1 MMSCLSNPSPTGT
14 YSSGSSTHSHRRS
27 PLNLESSSVDS
38 IISSFLRVVTGELC
52 GNYDEHSSS
61 RNVPPAAARCQDCRE
76 PLCEACVT
84 AHQRVRL
91 TCNHRIERYVGSN
104 TPSPPSAPASCSPP
118 TSTSFYCDTHHE
130 AQIFYCETCGLPSCE
145 ECGIKDHRG
154 HVVLYLVEAV
164 GSAGVMAMQV
174 LGEARIGIAA
184 VREDLDAVQI
194 AAEGVEQKARQAA
207 SEVRTAVRRLASAL
221 EERERELLAKV
232 ERARLMKGAA
242 LQARADALKTA
253 LTRLT
258 MTAETLSDAM
268 DTNVTTNPVE
278 LLRIKERAATEVVQ
292 IRQGQNALPPREE
305 DWISFIGP
313 DMTILHAI
321 ASMGS
326 VVLVNPGPVG
336 DRRAVRGR
344 MALEDNPNTNN
355 GTAINFPPSATPRGR
370 PVLGNVFPISVRTSH
385 IFNPMGFKPVSV
397 WGSEGDNDGELCRP
411 WGVCCDK
418 GGHIIVADRSNNRI
432 QIFRQ
437 DGTFVRKFGTQGSGP
452 SQFDRPAGV
461 AVDARGHI
469 VVADKDNHRIQIFTL
484 EGIFLLSFGEKGSKS
499 GQFNYPWDVAVNSE
513 GQIAVSDT
521 RNHRVQLFTSEGTF
535 LRKYGFEGCAGL
547 WKHFDSPRGVAFSPE
562 GCVVVTD
569 FNNHRLV
576 VIEPDFVNARFL
588 GGEGTGLKQF
598 LRPQGV
604 AIDDDG
610 HIVVADSRNHRIQ
623 VFEPSGGL
631 LWKLG
636 SPGKAPGELDRPSG
650 VALTPSG
657 KIVVVDFGNNRIQVF

>member
-1 MMSCLSNPSPTGT
+1 MTSCLSNPSPPGAF
-14 YSSGSSTHSHRRS
+14 SSGSSTHSHRRS
-27 PLNLESSSVDS
+27 PLDIESSSVDS
-38 IISSFLRVVTGELC
+38 LITSLLQAVTGEPC
-52 GNYDEHSSS
+52 GNCDEHSSS
-61 RNVPPAAARCQDCRE
+61 RNGAPAVARCQDCGE

-84 AHQRVRL
+84 AHRRVRL
-91 TCNHRIERYVGSN
+91 TRDHRIERYVGSD
-104 TPSPPSAPASCSPP
+104 TPSPPSGPPSCSPP
-118 TSTSFYCDTHHE
+118 VSTSLYCEMHRE
-130 AQIFYCETCGLPSCE
+130 AQRFYCETCGLPACG
-145 ECGIKDHRG
+145 ECGVRDHRG
-154 HVVLYLVEAV
+154 HVLVYLLEAV
-164 GSAGVMAMQV
+164 EGAGVMATQV
-174 LGEARIGIAA
+174 LGEARVGIAA
-184 VREDLDAVQI
+184 VREDLEAVQI

-221 EERERELLAKV
+221 EERERELLARV

-242 LQARADALKTA
+242 LQARADALRAA
-253 LTRLT
+253 LTRLSRT
-258 MTAETLSDAM
+258 VERLSEAM
-268 DTNVTTNPVE
+268 DTSSTNNPVE
-278 LLRIKERAATEVVQ
+278 LLRIKERAATEVVH
-292 IRQGQNALPPREE
+292 IRQAQNALPPREE
-305 DWISFIGP
+305 DWISFTGP
-313 DMTILHAI
+313 DATVLHAI
-321 ASMGS
+321 AAMGS
-326 VVLVNPGPVG
+326 VVVINPGPVG

-344 MALEDNPNTNN
+344 MTLEESAMAN
-355 GTAINFPPSATPRGR
+355 GGAVNFPPSTIPRGR
-370 PVLGNVFPISVRTSH
+370 PVLGNPFPISVRTSH
-385 IFNPMGFKPVSV
+385 GFNPMGFKPVSV
-397 WGSEGDNDGELCRP
+397 WGSEGDNEGELCRP

-418 GGHIIVADRSNNRI
+418 DGHIIVADRSNNRI

-469 VVADKDNHRIQIFTL
+469 VVADKDNHRIQMFTL

-636 SPGKAPGELDRPSG
+636 SPGKALGELDRPSG
-650 VALTPSG
+650 VALTPDG